1 MRDQK
6 GANPTTR
13 AATSSPGTIGTKEE
27 LGSFHFRFALNEARY
42 WSYFRQKFSMNTKQL
57 FDLTGRVAI
66 VTGGSV
72 GLGRQMAE
80 GLAEM
85 GTNLVLCARKKERCE
100 QAAEELKQLGVK
112 TLALTCDVKN
122 PDQIRSVVEETIS
135 QFGRIDILINNAGT
149 SWGAP
154 VEEMRLEQW
163 NKVIETNLTG
173 TFLFSQAVGRVMVPQ
188 RRGKILNIAS
198 VAGLR
203 GAPPEFQ
210 AIGYHAS
217 KGGVIAF
224 TKDLACKWGIHNIQ
238 VNAIAPG
245 WFPTNMSQVVIER
258 NKDAFLG
265 KIPLRRFG
273 NEHDLKGAA
282 VYLSS
287 DASDYVTGHVLVVDG
302 GQTA

>member
-1 MRDQK
+1 
-6 GANPTTR
+6 
-13 AATSSPGTIGTKEE
+13 
-27 LGSFHFRFALNEARY
+27 
-42 WSYFRQKFSMNTKQL
+42 MNIKNL
-57 FDLTGRVAI
+57 LDLTGRVAI
-66 VTGGSV
+66 ITGGSV
-72 GLGRQMAE
+72 GLGRQMAA

-85 GTNLVLCARKKERCE
+85 GANLVLCARKKERCE
-100 QAAEELKQLGVK
+100 QAAKELQSLAVETLPLG
-112 TLALTCDVKN
+112 CDVKN
-122 PDQIRSVVEETIS
+122 ADHVHGVVEAAVKR
-135 QFGRIDILINNAGT
+135 FGGIDILINNAGT

-154 VEEMRLEQW
+154 VEEMRLEHW

-173 TFLFSQAVGRVMVPQ
+173 TFLFSQAVGKVMVSQ
-188 RRGKILNIAS
+188 RRGKIINIAS

-245 WFPTNMSQVVIER
+245 WFPTNMSQVVMER
-258 NKDAFLG
+258 NKETFLS

-273 NEHDLKGAA
+273 NENDLKGAA

-287 DASDYVTGHVLVVDG
+287 AASDYVTGHVLVVDG

>member
-1 MRDQK
+1 
-6 GANPTTR
+6 
-13 AATSSPGTIGTKEE
+13 
-27 LGSFHFRFALNEARY
+27 
-42 WSYFRQKFSMNTKQL
+42 MNVKQL

-66 VTGGSV
+66 VTGGSI

-85 GTNLVLCARKKERCE
+85 GATLVLCARKKERCQ
-100 QAAEELKQLGVK
+100 QAAEDLQKLGVK
-112 TLALTCDVKN
+112 TLALACDVKN
-122 PDQIRSVVEETIS
+122 PADIHQVVDATMA

-173 TFLFSQAVGRVMVPQ
+173 TFLFSQAVGKIMVGQ
-188 RRGKILNIAS
+188 RRGKIINIAS

-203 GAPPEFQ
+203 GASPEFQ

-217 KGGVIAF
+217 KGGVIIF

-238 VNAIAPG
+238 VNSIAPG
-245 WFPTNMSQVVIER
+245 WFPTNMSQVLIER
-258 NKDAFLG
+258 NKDTFL
-265 KIPLRRFG
+265 KTIPLRRFG
-273 NEHDLKGAA
+273 NENDLKGAA
-282 VYLSS
+282 VFLASS
-287 DASDYVTGHVLVVDG
+287 ASDFVTGHVLVVDG